1 MRGLICCLL
10 LWVADA
16 TAAQELRLPSNAV
29 LTRTETTET
38 GHLDLP
44 KGATVEG
51 WLPTLP
57 REGQVSHQSWR
68 IEATDLTTLQILA
81 PLRDQLIAEGW
92 EIVFECET
100 AACGGFDFRRAVTV
114 FPPPEMFVNLGDF
127 RWVSAMRPGEALAIM
142 VSRTEAAGFVQL
154 SRAGPVQRQGALGS
168 ADAPA
173 IAGSRSAAAAEAPL
187 PQDSVAFAALLE
199 AQGRV
204 ILSDLAFGTGSATL
218 EAGTYT
224 SLVALAEYLVAHP
237 DRRVA
242 LVGHTDAEGSLE
254 GNIALSRRR
263 AGSVV
268 ERLVGGLG
276 VARGQVEAE
285 GMGYLAPVASNL
297 TEAGRRANRRVEA
310 VLLSTE

>member
-16 TAAQELRLPSNAV
+16 AAAQELRLPSNAV

-44 KGATVEG
+44 TGATVEG

-68 IEATDLTTLQILA
+68 IEAADLTTLQILA

-154 SRAGPVQRQGALGS
+154 SRVGPAQRQGALSS
-168 ADAPA
+168 ANAPA
-173 IAGSRSAAAAEAPL
+173 IAGSRSAVAAEAPL
-187 PQDSVAFAALLE
+187 PQDSAAFAALLE

-263 AGSVV
+263 AVSVV

-310 VLLSTE
+310 VLLSME